1 MTQTAWA
8 TIADVA
14 SLTGVTATQPQVD
27 QANGVIEVHGGRI
40 YTLALANT
48 GTRDIEWMRRAC
60 AYQCAWQISQ
70 PDMFTRLE
78 MEAISATGRPV
89 PITPAA
95 LTLAP
100 LARRALNRVSWLKSR
115 SLHVRT
121 PFTDGLGPL
130 TTAVM
135 DYDDDGGGF

>member
-8 TIADVA
+8 TIADVF
-14 SLTGVTATQPQVD
+14 SLTGFTATQAQVD
-27 QANGVIEVHGGRI
+27 QANGAIELHGGRI
-40 YTLALANT
+40 YSLALANT
-48 GTRDIEWMRRAC
+48 GTRDIEWMRRAV
-60 AYQCAWQISQ
+60 AYQTPWQASQ

-121 PFTDGLGPL
+121 PFTDGLGSL
-130 TTAVM
+130 STAVM